1 MEGLSFTA
9 GGPTAPQPLGPDR
22 PLLFRSESGSVS
34 YEALAE
40 VYQPNHKTRRSL
52 ELAEPR
58 PGRNRGRRRRSAELT
73 RARRRPGRPSTGV
86 LDDLQ
91 RAGSAHNLDLDYG
104 DRRSWPG
111 RRPGR
116 LSTGVLDDLQ
126 RAGSAHNLGLGRG
139 DRWSWPDRRPGPRRS
154 AELARSRRRPG
165 LPWRSAE
172 LARSRRRPGL
182 PWRSAELARSSP
194 WGAGR
199 TSTRAQSRTPA
210 IGGAG
215 QVVALGRWQ
224 NLDQGAIEDA
234 GDRRS
239 WPGRRPGALAEPRP
253 ASWRAC
259 SAPAQITTST

>member
-1 MEGLSFTA
+1 MNVQHNLRGVARATVEAVSAWALASIEDA
-9 GGPTAPQPLGPDR
+9 GGDRRSWPDR
-22 PLLFRSESGSVS
+22 RPG
-34 YEALAE
+34 A
-40 VYQPNHKTRRSL
+40 
-52 ELAEPR
+52 LAEPR

-73 RARRRPGRPSTGV
+73 RARRG
-86 LDDLQ
+86 
-91 RAGSAHNLDLDYG
+91 
-104 DRRSWPG
+104 
-111 RRPGR
+111 PGR

-139 DRWSWPDRRPGPRRS
+139 DRWSWPG
-154 AELARSRRRPG
+154 RRPG
-165 LPWRSAE
+165 LR
-172 LARSRRRPGL
+172 
-182 PWRSAELARSSP
+182 RSAELARSSP

-199 TSTRAQSRTPA
+199 TSTRARSRTPA

-224 NLDQGAIEDA
+224 NLDQGAIEDG

-239 WPGRRPGALAEPRP
+239 WPGRRPGALAGSRP